1 MKNGQAM
8 LRMFKLILGMACLV
22 FLLTPSYAKTGDR
35 VALVIGNANYAN
47 ITKLKNPINDA
58 RAIAK
63 KLESLGFK
71 VTSLEDAT
79 GRQMNRAIST
89 WLGDTKPGQT
99 ALLYYAGHGVE
110 LRGRNYLLPVDV
122 PKLQLGQER
131 ELRREG
137 LVLDD
142 VLADLIEAPASRGI
156 VILDACRDNPLT
168 SGTRSVGGTR
178 GMARVDN
185 PYGTFVLY
193 AAGAR
198 QTALDENRDGQEN
211 GLFTRSL
218 LAHLDEPNLELRRL
232 ARKVREDVSQKARS
246 QFGHMQIPSYYD
258 QMSGDFFFRRD
269 QQITAVTPPQP
280 QPAQREQ
287 KPKPWTALQIENEL
301 NGKTLV
307 LPDGDAI
314 FFSKTVR
321 TTLTG
326 KLGSDFLKRRVRKD
340 VVVQVPFL
348 ARRTQ
353 KSGAISYFEG
363 VAGITQERSNV
374 GSVIVLF
381 ETTAK
386 DTSFKTFAQRDR
398 MFSSLRITSQ
408 GDITECIRSK
418 WQSLKKFKRPLKV
431 NTERC
436 RIERGNRTAS
446 Q

>member
-1 MKNGQAM
+1 MI
-8 LRMFKLILGMACLV
+8 RMRELFAAFVLSVMAFGCL
-22 FLLTPSYAKTGDR
+22 LAPAGAKTGDR
-35 VALVIGNANYAN
+35 VALIIGNANYQN
-47 ITKLKNPINDA
+47 ITPLKNPVNDA
-58 RAIAK
+58 RAVAAK
-63 KLESLGFK
+63 LKGLGFA
-71 VTSLEDAT
+71 VTALENAT

-89 WLGDTKPGQT
+89 WLGTTEPGQT
-99 ALLYYAGHGVE
+99 AVLYYAGHGVE

-122 PKLQLGQER
+122 PHLRVGQER

-137 LVLDD
+137 IVLDD
-142 VLADLIEAPASRGI
+142 LLADLIDAPASRGI

-198 QTALDENRDGQEN
+198 QTALDETRGNQEN

-218 LAHLDEPNLELRRL
+218 LAHLDEPDLELRRL
-232 ARKVREDVSQKARS
+232 ARKVREDVSAKARER
-246 QFGHMQIPSYYD
+246 FGHVQIPSYYD
-258 QMSGDFFFRRD
+258 QMSGDFYFRPA
-269 QQITAVTPPQP
+269 QQSVALSTPP
-280 QPAQREQ
+280 PAPAADE
-287 KPKPWTALQIENEL
+287 KPKPWSARQIENNL

-307 LPDGDAI
+307 LPNGDAI
-314 FFSKTVR
+314 YFSKDVR
-321 TTLTG
+321 TTLTA
-326 KLGSDFLKRRVRKD
+326 KLGRDFLKRKVRKD

-353 KSGAISYFEG
+353 KSGTVKYFEG
-363 VAGITQERSNV
+363 VAGITATRANA

-381 ETTAK
+381 ETTSK
-386 DTSFKTFAQRDR
+386 DTTFKSFARRDR
-398 MFSSLRITSQ
+398 LFASLRIAEKGGS
-408 GDITECIRSK
+408 TECTRSK

-431 NTERC
+431 STERC
-436 RIERGNRTAS
+436 TLSRGNRTAS